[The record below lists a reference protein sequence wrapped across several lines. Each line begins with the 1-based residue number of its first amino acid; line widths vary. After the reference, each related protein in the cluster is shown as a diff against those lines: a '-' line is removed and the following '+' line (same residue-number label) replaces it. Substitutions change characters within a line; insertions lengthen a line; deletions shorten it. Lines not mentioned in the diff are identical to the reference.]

1 MLLLFSIIVLILA
14 VFFGRTVGHR
24 DELGKS
30 PVGIGETNSTLTPR
44 ETETIYRAVGSS
56 ML

>member
-24 DELGKS
+24 DDSE
-30 PVGIGETNSTLTPR
+30 NHR
-44 ETETIYRAVGSS
+44 
-56 ML
+56 